1 MFQFLHAPKC
11 LLFGLKGVHSMKLF
25 EGKKGLILGVANDRS
40 IAWAIAQEIMEQG
53 GVCGF
58 SHLPDKP
65 DDEKKKSRMRVAKCV
80 ENYPKQTAFLS
91 PLDVQ
96 DDAQVTEFMQ
106 MAGRELGKL
115 DFLLHSIA
123 FADRDD
129 LNRETVETSRAGFKL
144 AMDVSVYSLIS
155 VTNAARP
162 ILNTDASV
170 LTMTYFGGEKCVPG
184 YNVMGIC
191 KAALDATVR
200 YLAFDMGRV
209 GVRVNAVSAGPLKT
223 LAGTA
228 AGVGEMQEFYGYV
241 APMGRC
247 VTHDEVGKSGAYLL
261 SNYSN
266 GITGEILHVDAGYNI
281 MGSPGR
287 LLEQFKKA

>member
-1 MFQFLHAPKC
+1 
-11 LLFGLKGVHSMKLF
+11 MKLF

-40 IAWAIAQEIMEQG
+40 IAWAIAKEIMDQG

-58 SHLPDKP
+58 SHLPDKA
-65 DDEKKKSRMRVAKCV
+65 DDEKKKNRMRVSKCV
-80 ENYPKQTAFLS
+80 DAYPSQTAFLK

-96 DDAQVTEFMQ
+96 DDAQVNEFME
-106 MAGRELGKL
+106 MAGRELGKI

-129 LNRETVETSRAGFKL
+129 LTRDTVETSRAGFKL

-162 ILNTDASV
+162 ILNSDASV

-200 YLAFDMGRV
+200 YLAYDMGPS
-209 GVRVNAVSAGPLKT
+209 GIRVNAVSAGPLKT
-223 LAGTA
+223 LAGVA
-228 AGVGEMQEFYGYV
+228 AGVGEMQEYYDYV
-241 APMGRC
+241 APLGRC
-247 VTHDEVGKSGAYLL
+247 VTHEEVGRSGSYLL
-261 SNYSN
+261 SSYSN
-266 GITGEILHVDAGYNI
+266 GITGEILHVDSGYNI

-287 LLEQFKKA
+287 LLEQFRKKA